1 MQRRGN
7 TNSYS
12 ERIDVG
18 KRGIMFS
25 YAAIMASYNGTK
37 DVPDGVEAPYLERK
51 DIGVKI
57 PISAMMSDGQ
67 LDDREV
73 GRALGNRFVFY
84 QPTET
89 GIKGIAYD
97 MKKGEALVAENYG
110 KFQPVTM
117 DQIRS
122 DIDDIQDVIDN
133 TENKKDLP
141 IDEDNVTHLFY
152 AIDDFDGLEAAYNK
166 LVESRKDKP
175 RALDTKEGR
184 QTMLDMLAY
193 HVKLS
198 SANSNYS
205 YRDVAKRTPYII
217 ETVNH
222 KHVANPSGMR
232 LGDIKR
238 RLVAGDVFVH
248 RSSFHPDGSYTSV
261 SFDKNT
267 GQVNLAEMGVSDGT
281 GSIYTSF
288 DKICGAIC
296 SSVKNDI
303 KEGLRDHLDGYCL
316 TSNPRHQE
324 SYLQLVNKAKSYV
337 DEHEDIIN
345 DLITDDRID
354 SYCKELYN
362 NERDY
367 SIHGDN
373 SREEPN
379 GSFDYE
385 KYQYIQKYIPERR
398 MPAGLSD
405 IEPSDDSNYQLD

>member
-1 MQRRGN
+1 M
-7 TNSYS
+7 NSYS
-12 ERIDVG
+12 ECIDVG

-25 YAAIMASYNGTK
+25 YASIMASYNGTK

-57 PISAMMSDGQ
+57 PISAMMSDGK

-122 DIDDIQDVIDN
+122 DVDDIQGVIAN

-141 IDEDNVTHLFY
+141 IDEDSVSHLFY
-152 AIDDFDGLEAAYNK
+152 AIDYFDRLEAAYNK

-193 HVKLS
+193 HVKS
-198 SANSNYS
+198 SSLHSNYS
-205 YRDVAKRTPYII
+205 YRDVAKRTPYVI
-217 ETVNH
+217 ETANR
-222 KHVANPSGMR
+222 KHVANPSGMQ

-248 RSSFHPDGSYTSV
+248 RCFHPDYSYTSV

-267 GQVNLAEMGVSDGT
+267 GRINSSIDGVAGIAPDCGT
-281 GSIYTSF
+281 
-288 DKICGAIC
+288 ICKR
-296 SSVKNDI
+296 VKDDI
-303 KEGLRDHLDGYCL
+303 KENLDGYCY
-316 TSNPRHQE
+316 TGNPRHRE
-324 SYLQLVNKAKSYV
+324 SYLQLLNKAKSYV
-337 DEHEDIIN
+337 DEHEDVIDDIM
-345 DLITDDRID
+345 TDDRID
-354 SYCKELYN
+354 SYCKNLYN
-362 NERDY
+362 NERDCSMY
-367 SIHGDN
+367 GDN

-379 GSFDYE
+379 GDFDYD

-405 IEPSDDSNYQLD
+405 IESSGKDDYQFD